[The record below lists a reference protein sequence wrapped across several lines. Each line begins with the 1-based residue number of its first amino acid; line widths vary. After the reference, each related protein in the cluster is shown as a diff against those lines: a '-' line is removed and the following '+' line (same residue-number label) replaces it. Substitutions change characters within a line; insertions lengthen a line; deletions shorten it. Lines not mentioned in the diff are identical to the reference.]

1 MSNLTLRKNKNSK
14 LSIEE
19 LDNNFIYLDGKSNSL
34 LPNGVEIIET
44 SRTYSKS
51 DAGKLLMIGSA
62 SLTMPSNNPF
72 DEGDIISISCQ
83 YNTSS
88 FNTEFGGELCYMLP
102 TGDGSMSENIL
113 LQNTLLD
120 GSLML
125 ISLSG
130 GIKYDII
137 DNKRKTISRYLYD
150 NRSNQKIEL
159 LGYFDYN
166 WLNSNT
172 EPNYLYNVDQILAN
186 KIVTGIWTVREEEF
200 VSINNVL
207 PETMY
212 LTQTNFYNTG
222 LTLSCDGHNVKY
234 IPIINNGSEIA
245 IDPNENEPY
254 GAYVQINLSESNP
267 QNFTA
272 GMFKVYIEYKEPL
285 FI

>member
-1 MSNLTLRKNKNSK
+1 MPNLTLRKNKNSK

-19 LDNNFIYLDGKSNSL
+19 LDNNFIYLDGKSSSL

-44 SRTYSKS
+44 SRTYSRT

-72 DEGDIISISCQ
+72 EEGDIISISCQ

-88 FNTEFGGELCYMLP
+88 FNTEFGGDLCYMLP
-102 TGDGSMSENIL
+102 TGNGSVSENVL
-113 LQNTLLD
+113 LQNTLID
-120 GSLML
+120 GEPML

-172 EPNYLYNVDQILAN
+172 SSSYLYSVNQVLSN

-200 VSINNVL
+200 LSVDGVL

-234 IPIINNGSEIA
+234 IPITTNGEIA
-245 IDPNENEPY
+245 IDPNETEPY
-254 GAYVQINLSESNP
+254 GAYVQINLSDTNP
-267 QNFTA
+267 QNFTS

>member
-130 GIKYDII
+130 GIKY
-137 DNKRKTISRYLYD
+137 
-150 NRSNQKIEL
+150 
-159 LGYFDYN
+159 
-166 WLNSNT
+166 
-172 EPNYLYNVDQILAN
+172 
-186 KIVTGIWTVREEEF
+186 
-200 VSINNVL
+200 
-207 PETMY
+207 
-212 LTQTNFYNTG
+212 
-222 LTLSCDGHNVKY
+222 
-234 IPIINNGSEIA
+234 
-245 IDPNENEPY
+245 NENEPY